1 LCCSDRN
8 PLDLVERNFIL
19 PPVVKLRRPGRFVV
33 GDVLCHF
40 ELAPV
45 FEVVGDTGSA
55 ESMVSDQRLY
65 ACGFRPAPDYPVGV
79 LLVQRLV

>member
-1 LCCSDRN
+1 
-8 PLDLVERNFIL
+8 
-19 PPVVKLRRPGRFVV
+19 VV

-45 FEVVGDTGSA
+45 FEVVGDAGSA

-65 ACGFRPAPDYPVGV
+65 ACGLRPAPDDSMGV